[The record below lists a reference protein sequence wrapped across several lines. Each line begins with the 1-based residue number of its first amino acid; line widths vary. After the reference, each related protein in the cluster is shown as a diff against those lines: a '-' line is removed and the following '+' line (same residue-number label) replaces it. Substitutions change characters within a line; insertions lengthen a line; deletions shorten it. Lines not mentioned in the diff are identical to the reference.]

1 MAVSYKFSSLK
12 YNVKGIY
19 IFHLI
24 LVGILS
30 ILVLP
35 VKSSEGAGE
44 LEERGEGGGAW
55 RNFCSSEK
63 NVKRDESNLLKSLR
77 LGFWGQNVGPSWVKN
92 GKKTIFIP
100 DTSLSTQLSLKSL
113 NSHSLPTH

>member
-35 VKSSEGAGE
+35 VKSSEGEGE
-44 LEERGEGGGAW
+44 LEGGVWG
-55 RNFCSSEK
+55 NFCSSEK
-63 NVKRDESNLLKSLR
+63 NVKRDESNLLTVS
-77 LGFWGQNVGPSWVKN
+77 
-92 GKKTIFIP
+92 
-100 DTSLSTQLSLKSL
+100 
-113 NSHSLPTH
+113 

>member
-35 VKSSEGAGE
+35 VKSSEGEGE
-44 LEERGEGGGAW
+44 LEGGYGAIFAH
-55 RNFCSSEK
+55 R
-63 NVKRDESNLLKSLR
+63 
-77 LGFWGQNVGPSWVKN
+77 
-92 GKKTIFIP
+92 KKM
-100 DTSLSTQLSLKSL
+100 LSVMRVRC
-113 NSHSLPTH
+113 

>member
-35 VKSSEGAGE
+35 VKSSEGEGE
-44 LEERGEGGGAW
+44 LEERGEGGGHGELFAH
-55 RNFCSSEK
+55 R
-63 NVKRDESNLLKSLR
+63 
-77 LGFWGQNVGPSWVKN
+77 
-92 GKKTIFIP
+92 KKM
-100 DTSLSTQLSLKSL
+100 LSVMRGIC
-113 NSHSLPTH
+113 